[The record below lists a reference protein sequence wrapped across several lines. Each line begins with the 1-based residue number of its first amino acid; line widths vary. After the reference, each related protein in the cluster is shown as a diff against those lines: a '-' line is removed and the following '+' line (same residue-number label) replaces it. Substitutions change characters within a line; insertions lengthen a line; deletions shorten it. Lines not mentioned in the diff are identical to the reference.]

1 MNDVP
6 AAPVDL
12 VHALWICAWVFG
24 GTIVAVAGAFT
35 TLAWWVI
42 RTQRREAAVA
52 RNQCREDNA
61 RLQAKLDDQ
70 AELHNGHVLKFVEA
84 FNLMRDAIK
93 SLRREVLGAEDETSS
108 DLHAALE
115 EGRPL
120 KQLPVDY
127 FNR

>member
-1 MNDVP
+1 MTDVP
-6 AAPVDL
+6 VAPADL

-42 RTQRREAAVA
+42 RTQRRDTAIA
-52 RNQCREDNA
+52 RNQCREDNRA
-61 RLQAKLDDQ
+61 LQEKLDSQ

-93 SLRREVLGAEDETSS
+93 SLRREVLGAEEETSS
-108 DLHAALE
+108 DLHAVVE
-115 EGRPL
+115 DRPL
-120 KQLPVDY
+120 RQLPVDY
-127 FNR
+127 FDR